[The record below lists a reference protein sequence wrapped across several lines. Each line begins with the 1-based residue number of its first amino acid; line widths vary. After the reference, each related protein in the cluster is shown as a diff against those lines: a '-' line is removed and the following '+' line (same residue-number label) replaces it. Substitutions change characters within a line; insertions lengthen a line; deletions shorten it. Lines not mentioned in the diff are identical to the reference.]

1 MESIVDVSSW
11 SDPLALRL
19 LRWWS
24 AYPGSSVSLPMVMVD
39 SGHDYSYGY
48 ENFMTNYSAMVDTS
62 LARPPLAQ
70 ITANLSRVGDHVHVT
85 TEVTNKSEVTLGSSN
100 SATVWVIVYE
110 VFEAPGAESLT
121 SRYVRTTVR
130 QAISTNLANNA
141 TATFTLDTP
150 DLSGVVWN
158 NLRAVVLVDYL
169 PAGSTEQFDTL
180 QAIDK
185 DIP

>member
-1 MESIVDVSSW
+1 
-11 SDPLALRL
+11 
-19 LRWWS
+19 
-24 AYPGSSVSLPMVMVD
+24 MVMVD

-70 ITANLSRVGDHVHVT
+70 ITADVSRVDNHVHV
-85 TEVTNKSEVTLGSSN
+85 EADVTNKSGVTLGSSN

-110 VFEAPGAESLT
+110 VFDAPGAESLT
-121 SRYVRTTVR
+121 SRYVRTTAR
-130 QAISTNLANNA
+130 QAITTNLADNA
-141 TATFTLDTP
+141 TASFNLDTP
-150 DLSGVVWN
+150 DLSGVVWD
-158 NLRAVVLVDYL
+158 NLHVVILVDHL
-169 PAGSTEQFDTL
+169 PTGSTEQFDTL